1 MDRRIIRE
9 NIMQFV
15 YQMDV
20 TDNFDY
26 EQLTCVEE
34 AEKA

>member
-26 EQLTCVEE
+26 EQLTCV
-34 AEKA
+34 